1 MNSIDK
7 FIADFLVACD
17 FVDPVEID
25 LNTELKSL
33 PQWDSLAML
42 GVIVM
47 FDTEYGKSIT
57 GIQLK
62 SAVTVGDLFHLLDD

>member
-17 FVDPVEID
+17 FADPVEID
-25 LNTELKSL
+25 LNTELKNL

-57 GIQLK
+57 GIQLEA
-62 SAVTVGDLFHLLDD
+62 AVTVGDLFHLLDG

>member
-17 FVDPVEID
+17 FADPVEID
-25 LNTELKSL
+25 LNTETKSL

-47 FDTEYGKSIT
+47 FDTEYGKSIDGT
-57 GIQLK
+57 QLEA
-62 SAVTVGDLFHLLDD
+62 AVTVGDLFHLLDD